1 MTEVLPKA
9 SARNVCALLGVSR
22 SVLTAPRPAVDRR
35 LVLDELLVERIRRV
49 IEEHPTYGYRHVWAI
64 LRHRDG
70 VVVNRKAVYRVFRIK
85 GWFVHQRA
93 VRPKPRVQARS
104 SRASRSNERWATDVT
119 HVPCGV
125 DGWGHL
131 TAVIDCHDRECG
143 FRRF

>member
-1 MTEVLPKA
+1 VMEVLPNT
-9 SARNVCALLGVSR
+9 SARRVCSLLAVSR
-22 SVLTAPRPAVDRR
+22 SVLWSQPAAIDRR
-35 LVLDELLVERIRRV
+35 LAVDELLAERIRRV
-49 IEEHPTYGYRHVWAI
+49 IEEHPTFGYRHVWAI

-70 VVVNRKAVYRVFRIK
+70 ILVNQKAVYRVFRIK
-85 GWFVHQRA
+85 RWFVHQRA

-131 TAVIDCHDRECG
+131 AAIIVTARLGPLPLRV
-143 FRRF
+143 